1 MAKANYRYK
10 GESINYINTTEK
22 AIEGGDVVSLGT
34 RVGIAGTNIPVGATG
49 SLHTVGV
56 FEMPKAASVVI
67 AQGAAVYFN
76 TENGY
81 VTTTDTDVPCG
92 WAIAAATA
100 DDTFVAV
107 KIG

>member
-1 MAKANYRYK
+1 MSMTNYRYR
-10 GESINYINTTEK
+10 GDSINYVNDTEK
-22 AIEGGDVVSLGT
+22 DIAYGDIVSLRT
-34 RVGIAGTNIPVGATG
+34 RVGIAGTNIPAGATG

-56 FEMPKAASVVI
+56 FEMPKAATVVI
-67 AQGAAVYFN
+67 EQGAAVYFN

-92 WAIAAATA
+92 WAIASATA